1 MNDKNVI
8 VTVEKIVKHLNIWRQ
23 RQLTLEGKIVIFK
36 TLAISKIVHVA
47 YLSNVPKAIVEKL
60 EKIQSEFLWN
70 GKKAKINNKT
80 LCSKFQN
87 IDLQKVDIQ
96 SKIDA
101 LQLSWIKRL
110 NDEHVHQWKKKSLK

>member
-1 MNDKNVI
+1 M
-8 VTVEKIVKHLNIWRQ
+8 NIWRQ
-23 RQLTLEGKIVIFK
+23 RQSTLEGKIVIFK
-36 TLAISKIVHVA
+36 TLSISKIVHVA

-70 GKKAKINNKT
+70 GKRAKINNKT
-80 LCSKFQN
+80 LCNKFQN
-87 IDLQKVDIQ
+87 GGLQKVDIQ

-110 NDEHVHQWKKKSLK
+110 NDENDHQWKKKSLK